1 MNRGVEMP
9 TLEYK
14 KTRILE
20 AAGKLFMSYGFKRV
34 SMEEIAKNAGVG
46 KGTVYQLFESKQD
59 LMLRTIDY
67 IGDQIGG
74 AIGGIMT
81 DNELSPIEKLRLFI
95 RIVSGRLS
103 QLRSTAL
110 SDLEIDFPEG
120 YEKIRLKRQQL
131 IFGNLTELLRQG
143 KSAGIY
149 DSQLDEALA
158 AHVVIGAISQISQAE
173 VLASFNCQPEQLF
186 QSILNIVLKGCLLPE
201 FRDSL
206 RTN

>member
-1 MNRGVEMP
+1 MP